1 MSTNLGNSMA
11 MTRNLVLNNQKSTSY
26 DVYLNYKGVNTTDS
40 VFTKEPKSNTFLN
53 TGRVVIG
60 SKHIVAQR
68 PEMDSDAALLQD
80 ALLYRPTNSQYSQA
94 DSALILIFIGLCFYV
109 AVSLV
114 IWGSI

>member
-68 PEMDSDAALLQD
+68 PEMDSDSVLLCHCVSGG
-80 ALLYRPTNSQYSQA
+80 LY
-94 DSALILIFIGLCFYV
+94 DSITKP
-109 AVSLV
+109 SNPPK
-114 IWGSI
+114 